1 MCSNFECG
9 SLTCINETCEI
20 RLCDTDV
27 TSNINEICNGQTCQC
42 SQENG
47 KAKNA
52 CKGNP
57 CHNGGTC
64 STIFSAEI
72 QVCFIRNI
80 KNFHFINR
88 IRRDG
93 NIY

>member
-9 SLTCINETCEI
+9 SLTCINEICEI

-27 TSNINEICNGQTCQC
+27 PSNINEICNGQTCQC

-52 CKGNP
+52 CNGIP
-57 CHNGGTC
+57 CQNGGTC
-64 STIFSAEI
+64 STTFPADI
-72 QVCFIRNI
+72 QVCFIRNFENCSFRKSYHI
-80 KNFHFINR
+80 ETS
-88 IRRDG
+88 
-93 NIY
+93 